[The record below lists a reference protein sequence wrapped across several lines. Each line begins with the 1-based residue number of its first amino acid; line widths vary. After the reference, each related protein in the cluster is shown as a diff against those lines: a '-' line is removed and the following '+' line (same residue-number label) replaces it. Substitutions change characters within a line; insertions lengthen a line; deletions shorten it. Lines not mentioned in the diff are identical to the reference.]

1 MSNPIRIKGVLYD
14 SLSAA
19 CRAYG
24 VMLQTVLLR
33 VMLQTVLLRIKRG
46 ETVEQAFTGRD
57 RRIGSLSLRKYGPF
71 EIDGQIY
78 NSLVDLAY
86 AYGLDPCTVYRRYRT
101 GLRGRDLVRP
111 TRRKK

>member
-33 VMLQTVLLRIKRG
+33 
-46 ETVEQAFTGRD
+46 
-57 RRIGSLSLRKYGPF
+57 
-71 EIDGQIY
+71 
-78 NSLVDLAY
+78 LVDLAY

>member
-14 SLSAA
+14 SLSEA

-24 VMLQTVLLR
+24 GMLQTF
-33 VMLQTVLLRIKRG
+33 LLRITRG
-46 ETVEQAFTGRD
+46 DTVDQAVTGRD

-71 EIDGQIY
+71 EIDGQTY
-78 NSLVDLAY
+78 NGLVDLAY
-86 AYGLDPCTVYRRYRT
+86 AYGLEPCTVYRRYRA

-111 TRRKK
+111 TGRKK

>member
-33 VMLQTVLLRIKRG
+33 IKRG
-46 ETVEQAFTGRD
+46 ETVEHRTRPPD
-57 RRIGSLSLRKYGPF
+57 RFVIPT
-71 EIDGQIY
+71 EIWA
-78 NSLVDLAY
+78 V
-86 AYGLDPCTVYRRYRT
+86 
-101 GLRGRDLVRP
+101 
-111 TRRKK
+111 

>member
-1 MSNPIRIKGVLYD
+1 MSNPIKIKGVLYD

-33 VMLQTVLLRIKRG
+33 MKRG

-57 RRIGSLSLRKYGPF
+57 RRM
-71 EIDGQIY
+71 
-78 NSLVDLAY
+78 DLAY

>member
-33 VMLQTVLLRIKRG
+33 IKRG
-46 ETVEQAFTGRD
+46 ET
-57 RRIGSLSLRKYGPF
+57 GSVYSLP
-71 EIDGQIY
+71 QI
-78 NSLVDLAY
+78 
-86 AYGLDPCTVYRRYRT
+86 PYRT
-101 GLRGRDLVRP
+101 AGP
-111 TRRKK
+111 

>member
-33 VMLQTVLLRIKRG
+33 MKRG
-46 ETVEQAFTGRD
+46 ETVEQA
-57 RRIGSLSLRKYGPF
+57 
-71 EIDGQIY
+71 
-78 NSLVDLAY
+78 DLAY

>member
-33 VMLQTVLLRIKRG
+33 MKRG
-46 ETVEQAFTGRD
+46 ETIDQALTGRD

-78 NSLVDLAY
+78 NTLVDLAY
-86 AYGLDPCTVYRRYRT
+86 AYNLEPCTVYRRYRA
-101 GLRGRDLVRP
+101 GLRGRDLVQP
-111 TRRKK
+111 TGRKK

>member
-33 VMLQTVLLRIKRG
+33 IKRG
-46 ETVEQAFTGRD
+46 ETVDQAFTGRD

-71 EIDGQIY
+71 EIDGQTY
-78 NSLVDLAY
+78 NGLVDLAY
-86 AYGLDPCTVYRRYRT
+86 ATTWNRAQFTADTAPDCGAVTWYG
-101 GLRGRDLVRP
+101 RP
-111 TRRKK
+111 GGKNKNENNFY

>member
-33 VMLQTVLLRIKRG
+33 INAVKRWS
-46 ETVEQAFTGRD
+46 
-57 RRIGSLSLRKYGPF
+57 RRLPDAIAGSVHSH
-71 EIDGQIY
+71 
-78 NSLVDLAY
+78 
-86 AYGLDPCTVYRRYRT
+86 
-101 GLRGRDLVRP
+101 
-111 TRRKK
+111 

>member
-1 MSNPIRIKGVLYD
+1 MSNPIRINGVWYD

-19 CRAYG
+19 CRAHG

-33 VMLQTVLLRIKRG
+33 MKRG

-71 EIDGQIY
+71 EIDGQTY

-86 AYGLDPCTVYRRYRT
+86 AYGLEPCTVYRRYRA

>member
-19 CRAYG
+19 CRACG

-33 VMLQTVLLRIKRG
+33 MKRG
-46 ETVEQAFTGRD
+46 ETIDQALTGRD

-78 NSLVDLAY
+78 NTLVDLAY
-86 AYGLDPCTVYRRYRT
+86 AYSLEPCTVYRRFRT

-111 TRRKK
+111 TGRKK

>member
-24 VMLQTVLLR
+24 V
-33 VMLQTVLLRIKRG
+33 IKRG

-71 EIDGQIY
+71 EIDGKTY

>member
-33 VMLQTVLLRIKRG
+33 IKRG
-46 ETVEQAFTGRD
+46 EP
-57 RRIGSLSLRKYGPF
+57 RKLP
-71 EIDGQIY
+71 
-78 NSLVDLAY
+78 
-86 AYGLDPCTVYRRYRT
+86 
-101 GLRGRDLVRP
+101 
-111 TRRKK
+111 

>member
-24 VMLQTVLLR
+24 

-71 EIDGQIY
+71 EIDGTAWWILPMPTAWIRVQFTA
-78 NSLVDLAY
+78 D
-86 AYGLDPCTVYRRYRT
+86 TVQDCGAVT
-101 GLRGRDLVRP
+101 
-111 TRRKK
+111 

>member
-24 VMLQTVLLR
+24 

-71 EIDGQIY
+71 EIDG
-78 NSLVDLAY
+78 LAY

>member
-1 MSNPIRIKGVLYD
+1 MSNPIRINGVWYD

-19 CRAYG
+19 CRACG

-33 VMLQTVLLRIKRG
+33 MKRG
-46 ETVEQAFTGRD
+46 ETIDQALTGRD

-78 NSLVDLAY
+78 NTLVDLAY
-86 AYGLDPCTVYRRYRT
+86 AYSLEPCTVYRRYRT
-101 GLRGRDLVRP
+101 GLRGRDLVQP
-111 TRRKK
+111 TGRKK

>member
-24 VMLQTVLLR
+24 

-71 EIDGQIY
+71 EIDGQTY
-78 NSLVDLAY
+78 NGLVDLAY
-86 AYGLDPCTVYRRYRT
+86 AYGLEPCTVYRRYRT
-101 GLRGRDLVRP
+101 GLRGRDLVKP
-111 TRRKK
+111 TGRKK

>member
-33 VMLQTVLLRIKRG
+33 IKRG
-46 ETVEQAFTGRD
+46 ETVEQAFN
-57 RRIGSLSLRKYGPF
+57 K
-71 EIDGQIY
+71 
-78 NSLVDLAY
+78 
-86 AYGLDPCTVYRRYRT
+86 
-101 GLRGRDLVRP
+101 
-111 TRRKK
+111 TR

>member
-14 SLSAA
+14 SLSEA

-33 VMLQTVLLRIKRG
+33 MKRG
-46 ETVEQAFTGRD
+46 ETADQALTGRD

-78 NSLVDLAY
+78 NTLVDLAY
-86 AYGLDPCTVYRRYRT
+86 AYNLEPCTVYRRFRT
-101 GLRGRDLVRP
+101 GLRGRDLIRP
-111 TRRKK
+111 TGRKK

>member
-33 VMLQTVLLRIKRG
+33 IKRG

-57 RRIGSLSLRKYGPF
+57 RRIGNAVKRWS
-71 EIDGQIY
+71 
-78 NSLVDLAY
+78 
-86 AYGLDPCTVYRRYRT
+86 RRSPDAIA
-101 GLRGRDLVRP
+101 GSVRYP
-111 TRRKK
+111 

>member
-33 VMLQTVLLRIKRG
+33 IKRG
-46 ETVEQAFTGRD
+46 ETVEQAFTGR
-57 RRIGSLSLRKYGPF
+57 LRLTGRSTTAWWILPMPTAWIRVQF
-71 EIDGQIY
+71 TAD
-78 NSLVDLAY
+78 
-86 AYGLDPCTVYRRYRT
+86 TVQDCGAVT
-101 GLRGRDLVRP
+101 
-111 TRRKK
+111 

>member
-33 VMLQTVLLRIKRG
+33 IKRG
-46 ETVEQAFTGRD
+46 ETVEQAFT
-57 RRIGSLSLRKYGPF
+57 SLSLRKYGPF

>member
-24 VMLQTVLLR
+24 VMLQTVL
-33 VMLQTVLLRIKRG
+33 
-46 ETVEQAFTGRD
+46 
-57 RRIGSLSLRKYGPF
+57 SLSLRKYGPF

>member
-33 VMLQTVLLRIKRG
+33 MKRG
-46 ETVEQAFTGRD
+46 ETVEQLRSTGRP
-57 RRIGSLSLRKYGPF
+57 I
-71 EIDGQIY
+71 
-78 NSLVDLAY
+78 
-86 AYGLDPCTVYRRYRT
+86 TVWWT
-101 GLRGRDLVRP
+101 LPMP
-111 TRRKK
+111 TAWIRVQFTADTAQGCGAVTW

>member
-33 VMLQTVLLRIKRG
+33 MKRG

-57 RRIGSLSLRKYGPF
+57 RRIGSLSLRKY
-71 EIDGQIY
+71 EIDGQTY
-78 NSLVDLAY
+78 NGLVDLAY

>member
-33 VMLQTVLLRIKRG
+33 IKRG
-46 ETVEQAFTGRD
+46 ETVETRPPD
-57 RRIGSLSLRKYGPF
+57 RFVIPT
-71 EIDGQIY
+71 EIWA
-78 NSLVDLAY
+78 V
-86 AYGLDPCTVYRRYRT
+86 
-101 GLRGRDLVRP
+101 
-111 TRRKK
+111 

>member
-1 MSNPIRIKGVLYD
+1 MSNPIRVKGVLYD

-33 VMLQTVLLRIKRG
+33 IKRG
-46 ETVEQAFTGRD
+46 ETVEQAFTGHD

-71 EIDGQIY
+71 EIDGKAYSSI
-78 NSLVDLAY
+78 VDLAY
-86 AYGLDPCTVYRRYRT
+86 AYDLEPCTVYRRYYA

>member
-33 VMLQTVLLRIKRG
+33 MKRG

-57 RRIGSLSLRKYGPF
+57 RRIGSLSLRKYGLPM
-71 EIDGQIY
+71 
-78 NSLVDLAY
+78 
-86 AYGLDPCTVYRRYRT
+86 
-101 GLRGRDLVRP
+101 P
-111 TRRKK
+111 TAWIRVQFTADTAQGCGAVTW

>member
-33 VMLQTVLLRIKRG
+33 IKRG
-46 ETVEQAFTGRD
+46 ETVDQAFTGRQD
-57 RRIGSLSLRKYGPF
+57 K
-71 EIDGQIY
+71 
-78 NSLVDLAY
+78 
-86 AYGLDPCTVYRRYRT
+86 
-101 GLRGRDLVRP
+101 
-111 TRRKK
+111 

>member
-33 VMLQTVLLRIKRG
+33 MKRG
-46 ETVEQAFTGRD
+46 ETIDQALTGRD

-78 NSLVDLAY
+78 NTLVDLAY
-86 AYGLDPCTVYRRYRT
+86 AYSLEPCTVYHRYRA
-101 GLRGRDLVRP
+101 GLRGRDLVRS
-111 TRRKK
+111 TGRKK

>member
-33 VMLQTVLLRIKRG
+33 IKRG

-57 RRIGSLSLRKYGPF
+57 R
-71 EIDGQIY
+71 
-78 NSLVDLAY
+78 NSLADLAY

>member
-33 VMLQTVLLRIKRG
+33 MRRG
-46 ETVEQAFTGRD
+46 ETVDQALTGRD

-78 NSLVDLAY
+78 NTLVDLAY
-86 AYGLDPCTVYRRYRT
+86 AYSLEPCTVYRRYRA
-101 GLRGRDLVRP
+101 GLRDRDLVQP
-111 TRRKK
+111 TGRKK

>member
-33 VMLQTVLLRIKRG
+33 IKRG
-46 ETVEQAFTGRD
+46 ETVEQAFTLPMPTAWIRVQFTADTAPDCGAVTWYGRPGGKNED
-57 RRIGSLSLRKYGPF
+57 NF
-71 EIDGQIY
+71 
-78 NSLVDLAY
+78 
-86 AYGLDPCTVYRRYRT
+86 YRPGNIQSRA
-101 GLRGRDLVRP
+101 
-111 TRRKK
+111 

>member
-24 VMLQTVLLR
+24 

-71 EIDGQIY
+71 